1 MATTIRPEVSI
12 KNRYYIDKHRHYE
25 LKHFCLQY
33 PKWKKAYIDS
43 LDADISMSMVE
54 GAQRNEGVYDP
65 TATRAVTRAYYSKRM
80 QMLEQVAKDA
90 DKYLWFYILK
100 AVTEGLSYTYLRTK
114 LDIPC
119 GKDMYYDR
127 YRRFFW
133 LLSELRD

>member
-33 PKWKKAYIDS
+33 PKWKKSYIECLDS
-43 LDADISMSMVE
+43 DIPLSMIE
-54 GAQRNEGVYDP
+54 GVQDPGGVYDP
-65 TATRAVTRAYYSKRM
+65 TSTRAVTRAYYSKRM
-80 QMLEQVAKDA
+80 ELLEQVAKDA
-90 DKYLWFYILK
+90 DKYLWTYILK
-100 AVTEGLSYTYLRTK
+100 AVTEGLSYTYLKTK

-133 LLSELRD
+133 LLSEIRD

>member
-33 PKWKKAYIDS
+33 PKWKKAYIES
-43 LDADISMSMVE
+43 LDSDTPLSMIDGS
-54 GAQRNEGVYDP
+54 RTNEGVYDP
-65 TATRAVTRAYYSKRM
+65 TSSRAITRAYYSKRM
-80 QMLEQVAKDA
+80 ALLEQVAKDA

-133 LLSELRD
+133 LLSEIRD

>member
-12 KNRYYIDKHRHYE
+12 NNRYYIDKHRHYE

-33 PKWKKAYIDS
+33 PKWKKAYIES
-43 LDADISMSMVE
+43 LDVDTPLSMIDGS
-54 GAQRNEGVYDP
+54 QTSEGVYDP
-65 TATRAVTRAYYSKRM
+65 KSSRTLTRAYYSKRM

-100 AVTEGLSYTYLRTK
+100 AVTEGLSYTYLKTK